1 MVCTPAILLRLESAL
16 NPSSLDSQRDIL
28 HDSSLLYPAYARD
41 SSSSYNLLPLRAGPC
56 FWKLQLLAGVL
67 FQANGPPK
75 PWHHQLPDF
84 RHHCHLDAAVSV
96 PCPPAPNPPQMLAS
110 AWWETVCYTS
120 LCWWSLPHETNS
132 SDPVKLPTPVLS
144 FNTSSLVPAAS
155 S

>member
-1 MVCTPAILLRLESAL
+1 MVCTPAILLRVESAL

-75 PWHHQLPDF
+75 PWHHQLQASLLFGCCCLCAMP
-84 RHHCHLDAAVSV
+84 SSSKS
-96 PCPPAPNPPQMLAS
+96 PQMLAS

-120 LCWWSLPHETNS
+120 LRWWSLPHETNS
-132 SDPVKLPTPVLS
+132 SDRVKLPTPVLS